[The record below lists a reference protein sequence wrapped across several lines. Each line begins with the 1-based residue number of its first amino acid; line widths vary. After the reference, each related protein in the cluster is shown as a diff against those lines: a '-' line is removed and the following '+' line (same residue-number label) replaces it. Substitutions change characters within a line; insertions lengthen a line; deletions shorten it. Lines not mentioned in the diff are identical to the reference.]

1 MNPTSTPGGPCIRC
15 ANGAIVK
22 IASTRRERAGAF
34 ELAYRS
40 YFRSGLCD
48 ANRSGMRFTPHQ
60 LAPSTDTFVALH
72 DGTVISTLS
81 LTRDSELR
89 LPLESI
95 YPREVHARRAAG
107 IRLGEVTCLAD
118 NSRHQHQFVAQF
130 TDLARLMMQTA
141 ERDGI
146 QQLLI
151 AVHPRHARAYCRAMG
166 FEQIAGRRRYDAVND
181 NLAVALCLDFA
192 FVRRHKPKIWNRFVG
207 PPLPASVLAP
217 CPMPESDR
225 QYFSQIT
232 QLPDVA

>member
-1 MNPTSTPGGPCIRC
+1 MTPASTPAGVRC

-22 IASTRRERAGAF
+22 IAANRRERAGAF
-34 ELAYRS
+34 ALAYRS
-40 YFRSGLCD
+40 YLHSGLCD

-60 LAPSTDTFVALH
+60 LTPSTDTFVALRA
-72 DGTVISTLS
+72 GEVISTLS

-95 YPREVHARRAAG
+95 YPREVHAKRTSG
-107 IRLGEVTCLAD
+107 VRLGEVTCLAD
-118 NSRHQHQFVAQF
+118 NSPNQHQFVAQF

-166 FEQIAGRRRYDAVND
+166 FEQIAGRRRYGAVND
-181 NLAVALCLDFA
+181 ELAVALCLDFA
-192 FVRRHKPKIWNRFVG
+192 FVRRHKPRIWGRFVG

-217 CPMPESDR
+217 CPITESDR
-225 QYFSQIT
+225 QYFSQMT
-232 QLPDVA
+232 RLPEVA